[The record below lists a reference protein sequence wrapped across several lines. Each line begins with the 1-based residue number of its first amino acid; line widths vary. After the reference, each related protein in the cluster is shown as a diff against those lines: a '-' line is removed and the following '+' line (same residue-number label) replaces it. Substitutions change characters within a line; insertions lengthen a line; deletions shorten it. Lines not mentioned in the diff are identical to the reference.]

1 MSYNFGDKDK
11 EVREFS
17 ESMPFGINVV
27 QLMQVEAVTAENGK
41 DYIELTVTSKDGI
54 EDTAR
59 CYFVGG
65 AVNISFNTLRQIAVH
80 IAKDEEEKQAARD
93 AVDATNNTEE
103 LAAYL
108 NEKCIGGEL
117 WFTKYYDATRTYTT
131 ENGTFRSINKNVVG
145 YEPKLKPE
153 LMPQK
158 APAGGDAN
166 FPGSEAATGDAAANV
181 PKDWA

>member
-1 MSYNFGDKDK
+1 MSYDFGDKDK

-17 ESMPFGINVV
+17 ESMPFGISIV
-27 QLMQVEAVTAENGK
+27 QIMQVEAVTDANGK
-41 DYIELTVTSKDGI
+41 DYIEITVTNKDGI

-59 CYFVGG
+59 NYFTGG
-65 AVNISFNTLRQIAVH
+65 AVNISFNALRQIAVH
-80 IAKDEEEKQAARD
+80 VAKDEEEKQAARD

-108 NEKCIGGEL
+108 NEKAIGGEV
-117 WFTKYYDATRTYTT
+117 WFTKYYDAARTYTT
-131 ENGTFRSINKNVVG
+131 ENGTFKSINKNVLG
-145 YEPKLKPE
+145 YEPKLKTE

-158 APAGGDAN
+158 APAGGN
-166 FPGSEAATGDAAANV
+166 EQFPGAQPATGDAAANV